1 MRRIACASLCGYKK
15 MKKFKMAVV
24 SLFVAGCL
32 STSCYAEQTEKS
44 LVASSEEMA
53 PAEDILDE
61 GMVAIEGSQIKDG
74 TYEIEVDSSSKMF
87 RIVKCE
93 LTVKDGNMTAV
104 MTMSGDGYLKLYMG
118 TGEEAVKASE
128 EEYIPFEQDSE
139 GRQTY
144 EVPVEALDKGIECTA
159 WSKKKEKWYD
169 RTLVFRASSLPQEA
183 INDSALTK
191 AKDLKLEDGAYL
203 VDVVLEGGSGKTT
216 VESPAKM
223 QVEDGTITAQI
234 IFSSPYYDYLILDEV
249 KYLPVNTEGNST
261 FEIPV
266 EVFDW
271 KMDVT
276 ADTVAMSTP
285 HEIDYTLQFDSSSIE
300 KEEK

>member
-1 MRRIACASLCGYKK
+1 

-104 MTMSGDGYLKLYMG
+104 MTMGGDGYLKLYMG

-223 QVEDGTITAQI
+223 QVENGTITAQI
-234 IFSSPYYDYLILDEV
+234 IFSSPYYDYVILDEV

-271 KMDVT
+271 KIDVT

>member
-1 MRRIACASLCGYKK
+1 

-104 MTMSGDGYLKLYMG
+104 MTMGGDGYLKLYMG

-223 QVEDGTITAQI
+223 QVENGTITAQI